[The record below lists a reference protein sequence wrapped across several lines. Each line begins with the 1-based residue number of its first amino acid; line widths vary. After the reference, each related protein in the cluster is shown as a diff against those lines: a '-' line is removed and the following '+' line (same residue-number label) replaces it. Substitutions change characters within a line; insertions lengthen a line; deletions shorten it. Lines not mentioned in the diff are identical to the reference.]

1 MRVLSTIL
9 AGLAVVSGALA
20 AGKSVIVS
28 FPPDTAASVVD
39 AAKADFKA
47 SGGEITHEYKFINA
61 FSGKIPETST
71 ESINAWSDKY
81 NVTIEEDQVVSIA
94 GDGSS

>member
-1 MRVLSTIL
+1 MRVLSTFL

-39 AAKADFKA
+39 AAKSEFKA
-47 SGGEITHEYKFINA
+47 SGGEITHEYKLING

-71 ESINAWSDKY
+71 ESISTWSEKY
-81 NVTIEEDQVVSIA
+81 NATIEEDKVVSVTD
-94 GDGSS
+94 GGSS